1 VEKNKVKEISIL
13 LGAGFSKSLAD
24 LPLASG
30 LLSLS
35 SYVLKAFKNDSRLKE
50 TFKNTKEDFNY
61 EKFAHYL
68 ESTYDQ
74 DRLAKEL
81 KLNFSSLNNN
91 DFTKP
96 NLCRQIL
103 YETLLKKLLRVNY
116 WFLVSGA

>member
-1 VEKNKVKEISIL
+1 MKEISIL
-13 LGAGFSKSLAD
+13 LGAGFSKSLAG
-24 LPLASG
+24 LPLASD
-30 LLSLS
+30 LS
-35 SYVLKAFKNDSRLKE
+35 SDVLKAFKNDSRLKE